1 MTVSSSTDATATA
14 GSTGSAGSGFNGVG
28 PALSHWQAIDELRE
42 QHRFFYN
49 PEAQGYWV
57 LTRYDDIR
65 EAFQT
70 PEVFCNHS
78 IVATNPD
85 PEYRFLP
92 SFADPPI
99 HMAYRRPMN
108 PWFSPGSV
116 AKWEPQLRAVARTEV
131 EALLPAG
138 RCDYMSTFGDRFPV
152 GAFLVSMGLPMDDAD
167 FFVSVA
173 HRMSGAAGG
182 EAKAVEQ
189 MNAAWGELA
198 AYWTEM
204 LADRRRRPLDPDVDF
219 VTMMS
224 RSKLNDDP
232 MPDIDIV
239 DIMVTLTLG
248 SLDTLKSQLGWQLWH
263 LGTHP
268 DDLARIV
275 ADPGL
280 IPGAV
285 EEFLRA
291 YPIVSMARKVTRD
304 VDFHGCPLKK
314 DDMVL
319 LTIQAATRDPRVFPD
334 ADQVIIDRTPNR
346 HIAFGASEHRCL
358 GSHLARAELRLA
370 IEEWVRLIPDFR
382 VDATEP
388 LLAKGGQV
396 SLLELP
402 LAWPAPA
409 GPLSGTSVAGAP

>member
-1 MTVSSSTDATATA
+1 M
-14 GSTGSAGSGFNGVG
+14 
-28 PALSHWQAIDELRE
+28 
-42 QHRFFYN
+42 
-49 PEAQGYWV
+49 

-92 SFADPPI
+92 SFSDPPI
-99 HMAYRRPMN
+99 HMQYRRPMN

-116 AKWEPQLRAVARTEV
+116 AALEPRLRELARAEV
-131 EALLPAG
+131 EAVLGDG
-138 RCDYMSTFGDRFPV
+138 RCDYMATFADRFPV
-152 GAFLVSMGLPMDDAD
+152 AGFLASMGLPMDDAQ

-182 EAKAVEQ
+182 EPEAVAR
-189 MNAAWGELA
+189 MNEAWGELA
-198 AYWTEM
+198 AYWTDM
-204 LADRRRRPLDPDVDF
+204 LADRRAHPLDPEVDF

-224 RSKLNDDP
+224 NAPLGDGP
-232 MPDIDIV
+232 MPDVDII

-263 LGTHP
+263 LATHP
-268 DDLARIV
+268 ADRERIV
-275 ADPGL
+275 ADPSL
-280 IPGAV
+280 IPSAV

-304 VDFHGCPLKK
+304 VDFHGCPMKK

-319 LTIQAATRDPRVFPD
+319 ADHPGRHPRSPCLPGPRSGD
-334 ADQVIIDRTPNR
+334 
-346 HIAFGASEHRCL
+346 HR
-358 GSHLARAELRLA
+358 SHTEPAHRLRGQRAPLPRLA
-370 IEEWVRLIPDFR
+370 PRPDGAAARHRGVDPADSRLRHRRRRAAAGQGRPG
-382 VDATEP
+382 
-388 LLAKGGQV
+388 LADR
-396 SLLELP
+396 
-402 LAWPAPA
+402 APA
-409 GPLSGTSVAGAP
+409 RLAGHGQRVTRR

>member
-1 MTVSSSTDATATA
+1 
-14 GSTGSAGSGFNGVG
+14 
-28 PALSHWQAIDELRE
+28 
-42 QHRFFYN
+42 
-49 PEAQGYWV
+49 
-57 LTRYDDIR
+57 
-65 EAFQT
+65 
-70 PEVFCNHS
+70 
-78 IVATNPD
+78 
-85 PEYRFLP
+85 
-92 SFADPPI
+92 
-99 HMAYRRPMN
+99 
-108 PWFSPGSV
+108 
-116 AKWEPQLRAVARTEV
+116 
-131 EALLPAG
+131 
-138 RCDYMSTFGDRFPV
+138 MSTFADRFPV
-152 GAFLVSMGLPMDDAD
+152 AAFLASMGLANADAE

-182 EAKAVEQ
+182 EPAAVAR
-189 MNAAWGELA
+189 MNEAWGELA

-204 LADRRRRPLDPDVDF
+204 LADRRAHPLDPNVDF

-224 RSKLNDDP
+224 QSKLVDDP
-232 MPDIDIV
+232 MPDADIV

-275 ADPGL
+275 ADPSL

-291 YPIVSMARKVTRD
+291 FPIVSMGRKVTRD
-304 VDFHGCPLKK
+304 VDFHGCPMKK

-334 ADQVIIDRTPNR
+334 PAQVIIDRTPNR

-370 IEEWVRLIPDFR
+370 IEEWVRLIPEFR
-382 VDATEP
+382 VDADEP

-396 SLLELP
+396 SLIELP
-402 LAWPAPA
+402 LVWPAP
-409 GPLSGTSVAGAP
+409 GTG